1 MRLMIHFGMLLV
13 VLAAIAQA
21 QMSEKITI
29 NYVEIP
35 VTVVDRDGVPIRGLK
50 AENFQIVSEGKPRP
64 VQSLDMTDFGS
75 LQSGDQSVSA
85 TSPLNPIA
93 RRNFLL
99 VFDLS
104 FSAPFRMVKAQAAA
118 RDFVTKMV
126 HPRDRVGVATIDVA
140 RGFHL
145 LSAFTTDRR
154 LVNKAIADPQ
164 SFRGFDPL
172 QLAGGNPTEALADLQ
187 EMPGS
192 SDEGTDNFKEI
203 MQGANRLEDDYNR
216 QKIDRQVSMLAG
228 LSTTLRAVSG
238 RKHIVF
244 LSEGFDP
251 RLIQGRDARSTPEQ
265 LSENAA
271 AESGRLW
278 QIDNNNR
285 YGSSSS
291 MGILATLTEAARK
304 ADVILDAVDITG
316 IRSELDAR
324 KGFAPRSNEGLHLLA
339 NATGGVVI
347 KNSNDLSA
355 DFAREL
361 TMQEVVYVLGFQAP
375 TSQPGSF
382 HEVKVRLVNV
392 PGGHL
397 SQRAGYYEKGPAND
411 VERSMSNAEIVMN
424 DIPQDAVHVSAL
436 AAPFPTAKTNDQVP
450 VVLEVDGKDLLASAR
465 NGVATTDIFIYA
477 FDNAGLVRDSFY
489 QRIQLDLSKVG
500 ERLRGNGMKY
510 YATLSL
516 PPGSYAIKS
525 LVTVRESGNKGFQR
539 NDVVV
544 PGSRDLAVSQPFF
557 LENSGQWLMIKGGS
571 HDASNASYPFQVNG
585 EAFIPSAA
593 VHLRAGGSRKF
604 VLFVRNASPDELS
617 VETLPKAHLLSILK
631 NSEGTKLVLELL
643 SDSGNAS
650 KLDVTVRKRGEA
662 DQRRTTIPLVN
673 D

>member
-1 MRLMIHFGMLLV
+1 MRLMVRFVMFLILF
-13 VLAAIAQA
+13 AAVAQA
-21 QMSEKITI
+21 QMSEKITV

-35 VTVVDRDGVPIRGLK
+35 VTVVDRDGAPIRGLK
-50 AENFQIVSEGKPRP
+50 AENFQVVSEGKPRS
-64 VQSLDMTDFGS
+64 VQSVDVVDFGAD
-75 LQSGDQSVSA
+75 QAGNQSVNA

-93 RRNFLL
+93 RRNFLI

-104 FSAPFRMVKAQAAA
+104 YSAPFRVVRAQAAA
-118 RDFVTKMV
+118 RNFVTKMV

-140 RGFHL
+140 RGFRL
-145 LSAFTTDRR
+145 LSAFTTDRT

-172 QLAGGNPTEALADLQ
+172 QLAGGNPTEALSDLQ

-192 SDEGTDNFKEI
+192 ADEGAQNLKEI
-203 MQGANRLEDDYNR
+203 LQGANRLEDDYNR
-216 QKIDRQVSMLAG
+216 QKIDRQVTMLAG

-265 LSENAA
+265 LGESAA
-271 AESGRLW
+271 AEAGHIW

-291 MGILATLTEAARK
+291 MSLLATLTDAARK
-304 ADVILDAVDITG
+304 ADVVLDAIDITG
-316 IRSELDAR
+316 VRTESDAR
-324 KGFAPRSNEGLHLLA
+324 KGLAPTSNEGLHLLA

-355 DFAREL
+355 DFAHEL
-361 TMQEVVYVLGFQAP
+361 KMQEVVYVLGFQVP
-375 TSQPGSF
+375 TTQPGSF
-382 HEVKVRLVNV
+382 HAIKVKLVDV

-397 SQRAGYYEKGPAND
+397 SQRAGYYEKGVAND
-411 VERSMSNAEIVMN
+411 VERSMSNAEVVMN
-424 DIPQDAVHVSAL
+424 DIPQDAIHVSAL
-436 AAPFPTAKTNDQVP
+436 AAPFPTSKANDQVP
-450 VVLEVDGKDLLASAR
+450 VILEIDGKDLLASAR
-465 NGVATTDIFIYA
+465 NGVATTDVFIYA

-489 QRIQLDLSKVG
+489 QRIQLDLAKVG
-500 ERLRGNGMKY
+500 ERLRSNGMKY

-525 LVTVRESGNKGFQR
+525 LVTVHESGSRGFR
-539 NDVVV
+539 RSDVVV
-544 PGSRDLAVSQPFF
+544 PEARDLAVSQPFF
-557 LENSGQWLMIKGGS
+557 FESPGQWLMIKGGS
-571 HDASNASYPFQVNG
+571 HDTSNASYPFQVNG

-593 VHLRAGGSRKF
+593 VHLRAGGPGKF
-604 VLFVRNASPDELS
+604 VLFVRNASPDELA
-617 VETLPKAHLLSILK
+617 VETLPKSHLLSILK
-631 NSEGTKLVLELL
+631 NSEGTKLVLELQDPGKASAL
-643 SDSGNAS
+643 NVSVRKLGNAAQQ
-650 KLDVTVRKRGEA
+650 T
-662 DQRRTTIPLVN
+662 TTIPLVN